1 MATLY
6 LLLASLGLIA
16 LGVAAGYS
24 VLALTAVLA
33 WRRRGKPGDPAG
45 LPGVTVLKP
54 LCGTEPRLYENLRSF
69 CEQDYPQ
76 FQLIFGVREAS
87 DPALAVVARLQA
99 EFPAL
104 PIEVV
109 VNPEQH
115 GCNRKVSNLL
125 NMLAHARHGVL
136 AMADSDAFVK
146 PDYLAT
152 VTRPL
157 LDPRVGLVTC
167 VFWDAPTER
176 VWSRLGAM
184 YVNEWYMPSVLFAW
198 LFGHASYAS
207 GQTLCI
213 RRDTLEAI
221 GGLHRIVDYLAEDNR
236 LGELVRAQGQRI
248 VLSDYLLRTA
258 RDEPTLGLLTGHEL
272 RWMRTLKVLRP
283 SSFRMLFLTFS
294 VPLALLG
301 AALAAGQPGFAPLT
315 WALLV
320 AVLAARLGLYLAH
333 RRPGERPLLADL
345 WLVPVRDLLILWV
358 WLRSFFTSRLIW
370 RGTEFAVGTDG
381 IMRELS

>member
-6 LLLASLGLIA
+6 LLLASLGLTA
-16 LGVAAGYS
+16 LSVAAGYS
-24 VLALTAVLA
+24 VLALSAVLA
-33 WRRRGKPGDPAG
+33 WRRRGQPADPAG

-109 VNPEQH
+109 VNPQQH

-125 NMLAHARHGVL
+125 NMLARARHGVL

-146 PDYLAT
+146 PDYLAS

-221 GGLHRIVDYLAEDNR
+221 GGLHRTVDYLAEDNR
-236 LGELVRAQGQRI
+236 LGELVRAQGQCI

-301 AALAAGQPGFAPLT
+301 TALAAGQPGVAPLA
-315 WALLV
+315 WALLL

-333 RRPGERPLLADL
+333 RRPGERPVLADL

-358 WLRSFFTSRLIW
+358 WLRSFFTSRLTW